1 MVRMT
6 DDATYMRQA
15 LRAAA
20 RGVGAVE
27 PNPPVGAVIVR
38 EGKVL
43 AEGWHEQFGG
53 PHAEV
58 QALAAAARRSM
69 DVAGAT
75 MYVTLEP
82 CCAFEGKKTPACT
95 DAIIQAGLS
104 RVVIAMADPDA
115 NVSGRGSEQLRRA
128 GIVVDVGCCEQDT
141 HELLRA
147 YIKLR
152 TQRRPWVIAKWAQ
165 TTDGYV
171 SLDGQ
176 GQAGEPLRA
185 WISNANSRRHA
196 HRWRGLADGV
206 LVGVNTVL
214 ADNPLL
220 TDRRREASRQPARVV
235 LDATLRTAADARLA
249 TSARDVPLIIATTP
263 QALRDH
269 PDRVKALRDAG
280 AELLELPRKPV
291 RGSHPEPAG
300 QVEGVDLE
308 ALLDRLGERNWTRLI
323 VEGGPTVLRSTLDAD
338 LADELH
344 VYVSPQQTSDTDQPR
359 FPLADVLTA
368 GRYVEVAA
376 EDLEGDTL
384 YMLRRVGQAASR
396 CI

>member
-1 MVRMT
+1 MT

-38 EGKVL
+38 GAKVI

-53 PHAEV
+53 PHAEA
-58 QALAAAARRSM
+58 QALADAVRRGM
-69 DVAGAT
+69 DVTGAT

-82 CCAFEGKKTPACT
+82 CCAFAGKKTPPCT
-95 DAIIQAGLS
+95 EAIIQAGLS

-115 NVSGRGSEQLRRA
+115 NITGRGSEQLRQA
-128 GIVVDVGCCEQDT
+128 GIAVELGCGEHDAR
-141 HELLRA
+141 ELLRA

-171 SLDGQ
+171 SLDSQ
-176 GQAGEPLRA
+176 GQADEPLRA

-220 TDRRREASRQPARVV
+220 TDRRRDASRQPARVI
-235 LDATLRTAADARLA
+235 LDATLRTPIDARLVV
-249 TSARDVPLIIATTP
+249 SARDVPLLIATTG
-263 QALRDH
+263 QALRDR
-269 PDRVKALRDAG
+269 PEQAKALRDAG
-280 AELLELPRKPV
+280 AELVELPRTPV

-300 QVEGVDLE
+300 QVEGVDVA
-308 ALLDRLGERNWTRLI
+308 ALLDCLGDRNWTRLI
-323 VEGGPTVLRSTLDAD
+323 VEGGPTVLRSTLDAS

-344 VYVSPQQTSDTDQPR
+344 VYVSPQQTGDTAQPR
-359 FPLADVLTA
+359 FPLAEVLTA

-384 YMLRRVGQAASR
+384 YMLRRAASHE
-396 CI
+396 